1 MDILPF
7 IFMNLKINLKYIR
20 IYYDTK
26 ITPSFM
32 VGIHLGIFLSLV
44 SDFSSWKKNF
54 QEWLAQ

>member
-32 VGIHLGIFLSLV
+32 VGIRLGIF
-44 SDFSSWKKNF
+44 
-54 QEWLAQ
+54 